1 MLLYGRKEV
10 KSLLGNILG
19 GRYELEEKIGGGGMA
34 IVYKAKCHLLKRY
47 VAVKILRPELVEDE
61 EFVSRFKRE
70 SQAAASLSHP
80 NIVNIYDVGEEKGIY
95 YIVMEYVRGKTLKEY
110 IREKGRLEWDEAI
123 RIALQICS
131 ALKHAH
137 KNGIVHRDIKP
148 QNILLSDD
156 GTAKVAD
163 FGIARAVTSSTVTMA
178 GANVIGSVHYFSP
191 EQARGGYVDTKSD
204 LYSLG
209 IVLYEMVTGTV
220 PFEGD
225 TAISVA
231 LKHIQE
237 KVKPPMELNPN
248 TPKSLQDVI
257 EKSTEKDQTKRYQ
270 TAGEMIKDLQRV
282 LKEPDG
288 NFVIRNLDSDSPT
301 QVMEPVVVEKKTKNK
316 KRSVWIKLVWIILP
330 LLAILLLFSYLGKRI
345 YNSHFVSED
354 VEVPPIV
361 GLYEDKAKSIL
372 YENNLV
378 YKVLDKK
385 NSKEEEGIILYQEP
399 ESGIKVKPYSV
410 VRVIVSLGPNTT
422 IVPNVKGHS
431 RRDAEISL
439 ENARLKVGQPEY
451 IDSDLPKDTV
461 VEQSIDP
468 NTEVVDGTE
477 IILVISKGPQ
487 ITVVEVE
494 EYIGLKEEVAKELIV
509 NNGLKVGKVL
519 PEYNDKYPEGVV
531 IKQNPNPGDSVEQ
544 NRSIDLWVSLG
555 PMPMYPKRLEIELP
569 QAQEDEENIK
579 VTVKKAANDE
589 IVYDEEHAAS
599 EKLVSIELKDSGVV
613 KYKVYINDVLEEEIS
628 IDFTKKEDAH

>member
-613 KYKVYINDVLEEEIS
+613 EYKVYINDVLEEEIS